1 MTDADAPLEPVA
13 IRPAA
18 TVLLVRD
25 GADGLEVLMQRRNP
39 TMVFASGNYVFP
51 GGRVDETDGDG
62 EAAYVAAAVR
72 ECEEEA
78 GVSVAA
84 ADLVWIAHWIT
95 PRGEPR
101 RFDTRFFIVAAPDGQ
116 EAGHDGEEAVATEW
130 VSPTDGL
137 AHWKAKEWGMMPP
150 TVWCLRQL
158 AQHNT
163 VQSAMAWARTIG
175 TPPTVRVR
183 ERRSADG
190 TRIGLALPWDDDY
203 DTWTD

>member
-1 MTDADAPLEPVA
+1 M
-13 IRPAA
+13 
-18 TVLLVRD
+18 LLVRD
-25 GADGLEVLMQRRNP
+25 SLAGLEVLMQRRNT

-51 GGRVDETDGDG
+51 GGRVVDADGEG

-72 ECEEEA
+72 ECAEEA
-78 GVSVAA
+78 GLRVAA

-101 RFDTRFFIVAAPDGQ
+101 RFDTRFFLAGARAGQ
-116 EAGHDGEEAVATEW
+116 EADHDGEEAVATHW
-130 VSPTDGL
+130 VLPDDGL

-158 AQHNT
+158 AAHAT
-163 VQSAMAWARTIG
+163 VADAIAWARTIG

-183 ERRSADG
+183 EKRDAEG
-190 TRIGLALPWDDDY
+190 TRIGLALPWDPDY
-203 DTWTD
+203 DDWTD

>member
-1 MTDADAPLEPVA
+1 MADGDAPLDPP
-13 IRPAA
+13 IKPAA

-25 GADGLEVLMQRRNP
+25 GAGGLEVLMQRRNT

-51 GGRVDETDGDG
+51 GGRVDEADGEG

-72 ECEEEA
+72 ECAEEA
-78 GVSVAA
+78 GLSVSA

-101 RFDTRFFIVAAPDGQ
+101 RFDTRFFLAAAPHGQ
-116 EAGHDGEEAVATEW
+116 HAAHDGEEAVATEW
-130 VSPTDGL
+130 VQPTDGL

-150 TVWCLRQL
+150 TVWCLREL
-158 AQHNT
+158 ASHADVASA
-163 VQSAMAWARTIG
+163 VQWARSIG

-183 ERRSADG
+183 EKRDADG
-190 TRIGLALPWDDDY
+190 KRIGLALPWDPDY
-203 DTWTD
+203 DDWTD